1 MWLILFIGISWHRN
15 GQRRLNT
22 PWNPAV
28 DQVCTVEQDC
38 WSSCLTWWQQGM
50 TYLSIMV
57 SPSTSSPL
65 SPNTA
70 AIVVEHC
77 TCEKMPSHKSSLQ
90 TCSQSEPCW
99 PAMSEACL
107 AHAVFKTPCCLGP
120 EGGVIL
126 LAFVAVQLVFMV
138 FPAVLHLLVDTGLSD
153 WRCLGLLQSCCFLF
167 WWCSIFLSIS
177 HQSFGILN
185 LMVMKW
191 CTSQT
196 HCHIC
201 NF

>member
-1 MWLILFIGISWHRN
+1 MRAHVFWPIWSKIQHVLPDVTHPLYWHVVAQD
-15 GQRRLNT
+15 GQKRLNT

-90 TCSQSEPCW
+90 TFSQSEPCW

-120 EGGVIL
+120 QGGSSCRRL
-126 LAFVAVQLVFMV
+126 WLFSLFSWS
-138 FPAVLHLLVDTGLSD
+138 F
-153 WRCLGLLQSCCFLF
+153 LQCRTC
-167 WWCSIFLSIS
+167 
-177 HQSFGILN
+177 
-185 LMVMKW
+185 
-191 CTSQT
+191 
-196 HCHIC
+196 
-201 NF
+201 

>member
-1 MWLILFIGISWHRN
+1 MWLILFIGMSWHRN
-15 GQRRLNT
+15 GQRQLNT

-28 DQVCTVEQDC
+28 DQVCTVEQDR

-77 TCEKMPSHKSSLQ
+77 TCEKMPPHKSSLQ

-99 PAMSEACL
+99 PAMSDACL
-107 AHAVFKTPCCLGP
+107 AHAVFKTPCCLGL
-120 EGGVIL
+120 EGGSHPAGTCGCSTCFHDL
-126 LAFVAVQLVFMV
+126 SCSVALI
-138 FPAVLHLLVDTGLSD
+138 S
-153 WRCLGLLQSCCFLF
+153 
-167 WWCSIFLSIS
+167 WCRLIWLTL
-177 HQSFGILN
+177 FGILAKFCFYSGDVTFCYLSAIWDN
-185 LMVMKW
+185 
-191 CTSQT
+191 
-196 HCHIC
+196 
-201 NF
+201 

>member
-1 MWLILFIGISWHRN
+1 MFFWPIWSKIQHVLPDVTHPLYWHVVAQKRSEAVKHTLKPSSRPSLYSWA
-15 GQRRLNT
+15 GLL
-22 PWNPAV
+22 
-28 DQVCTVEQDC
+28 
-38 WSSCLTWWQQGM
+38 SSCLTWWQQGM
-50 TYLSIMV
+50 THLSIMV

-107 AHAVFKTPCCLGP
+107 AHAVFKTPCCFGP

-126 LAFVAVQLVFMV
+126 QAFVAVQLVFLI
-138 FPAVLHLLVDTGLSD
+138 FPAVSHLLVDAGLSD
-153 WRCLGLLQSCCFLF
+153 WRCLKLLQSFLF
-167 WWCSIFLSIS
+167 
-177 HQSFGILN
+177 N
-185 LMVMKW
+185 LVM
-191 CTSQT
+191 
-196 HCHIC
+196 
-201 NF
+201 